1 MNEIHGSGKKDVEWF
16 LNRQGHLA
24 GLVHCKTGVKLPR
37 PNSKQRPTTA
47 RPVVRIGFIA
57 LVDALPLL
65 AAEKLGLFAKHGVN
79 VELTCEVGWATV
91 REKILYRQ
99 LDAAHAVAGLA
110 LSLRLGIDGTSCPAI
125 APFVFN
131 LHGNAVTLGMDLW
144 RRGVR
149 DAVTLQKLIR
159 STPQRL
165 FTFGIVSRSSSHHIL
180 MRRWLMG
187 GGINPDRDVRIV
199 VLPPTLMASSL
210 RAGLVDGFCAGEPW
224 NSAAVARGDGW
235 CPVVSKD
242 LAPLHPEKVL
252 LTTEDFSN
260 EQPARLRA
268 VIRALHEACAWCDR
282 KENRAR
288 AVEILCASGHFPH
301 ERETL
306 RASLI
311 GPFLN
316 GAGGEID
323 ADSFHLFHRENANEP
338 VKPRAQWLVR
348 EFLDHGLI
356 HANRRGEALQ
366 EMDACW
372 RADLFHD
379 ALPHRR
385 SAKSKPLPNSK
396 LKRARKAGLALPLS

>member
-1 MNEIHGSGKKDVEWF
+1 
-16 LNRQGHLA
+16 LA
-24 GLVHCKTGVKLPR
+24 KLVHCHTGV
-37 PNSKQRPTTA
+37 NATRPTSKKRSGA
-47 RPVVRIGFIA
+47 AHPVARIGFIA

-65 AAEKLGLFAKHGVN
+65 AAEKLGLFAKHGVA
-79 VELTCEVGWATV
+79 VELSCEIGWATI

-110 LSLRLGIDGTSCPAI
+110 LSLRMGIDGMTSPAI

-131 LHGNAVTLGMDLW
+131 LHGNAITLGMDLW

-187 GGINPDRDVRIV
+187 GGVNPDRDVRIV

-210 RAGLVDGFCAGEPW
+210 RAGLIDGFCAGEPW
-224 NSAAVARGDGW
+224 NSAAVARGNGW
-235 CPVVSKD
+235 CPAVSKD
-242 LAPLHPEKVL
+242 LAPQHPEKVL
-252 LTTEDFSN
+252 LTTENFADEKPEN
-260 EQPARLRA
+260 LRA

-316 GAGGEID
+316 GVGD
-323 ADSFHLFHRENANEP
+323 ALDATSFHLFHRENANEP
-338 VKPRAQWLVR
+338 LHERADWLVR
-348 EFLDHGLI
+348 AFLDHGLI
-356 HANRRGEALQ
+356 PAERRSEAMRA
-366 EMDACW
+366 MDACW
-372 RADLFHD
+372 RGDLFHD
-379 ALPHRR
+379 ALGGRIP
-385 SAKSKPLPNSK
+385 AEYNPTTPKSKT
-396 LKRARKAGLALPLS
+396 KRAPKAGLATALP

>member
-1 MNEIHGSGKKDVEWF
+1 M
-16 LNRQGHLA
+16 
-24 GLVHCKTGVKLPR
+24 
-37 PNSKQRPTTA
+37 
-47 RPVVRIGFIA
+47 RIGFIA

-65 AAEKLGLFAKHGVN
+65 AAEKLGLFAKHGVA
-79 VELTCEVGWATV
+79 VDLSCEIGWATI

-110 LSLRLGIDGTSCPAI
+110 LSLRLGIDGMTCPAI

-131 LHGNAVTLGMDLW
+131 LHGNAITLGMDLW

-224 NSAAVARGDGW
+224 NSAAVARGNGW
-235 CPVVSKD
+235 CPAVSKD
-242 LAPLHPEKVL
+242 LAPQHPEKVL
-252 LTTEDFSN
+252 LTTEDFAH
-260 EQPARLRA
+260 EKPERLRA
-268 VIRALHEACAWCDR
+268 VIRALYEACAWCDR

-311 GPFLN
+311 GPFVN
-316 GAGGEID
+316 GVGDELD
-323 ADSFHLFHRENANEP
+323 AASFHIFHRENANEP
-338 VKPRAQWLVR
+338 VHERGEWLVR
-348 EFLDHGLI
+348 AFLDHGLI
-356 HANRRGEALQ
+356 PAERRSEAVRG
-366 EMDACW
+366 MDACW
-372 RADLFHD
+372 REDLFHD
-379 ALPHRR
+379 ALQGCIPAKHNPTP
-385 SAKSKPLPNSK
+385 KSKTM
-396 LKRARKAGLALPLS
+396 RAPKAGLATALS

>member
-1 MNEIHGSGKKDVEWF
+1 MNEIHGSGKKLVELF
-16 LNRQGHLA
+16 LNQVGHLA
-24 GLVHCKTGVKLPR
+24 KLVQCIAGVKPTR
-37 PNSKQRPTTA
+37 PSPKERSATH
-47 RPVVRIGFIA
+47 PVVRIGFIA

-65 AAEKLGLFAKHGVN
+65 AAEKLGLFAKHGVA
-79 VELTCEVGWATV
+79 VELTCEVGWATI

-110 LSLRLGIDGTSCPAI
+110 LSLRLGLDGMTSAAI

-131 LHGNAVTLGMDLW
+131 LHGNAITLGMDLW

-149 DAVTLQKLIR
+149 DAATLQKLIR

-180 MRRWLMG
+180 MRRWLMA

-224 NSAAVARGDGW
+224 NSAAVARGNGW
-235 CPVVSKD
+235 CPAVSKD

-252 LTTEDFSN
+252 LTTEDFAS
-260 EQPARLRA
+260 EKPESLRA

-282 KENRAR
+282 KETRSR

-316 GAGGEID
+316 GAGDELD
-323 ADSFHLFHRENANEP
+323 VASFHIFHKENANEP
-338 VKPRAQWLVR
+338 TQERAQWLVHQ
-348 EFLDHGLI
+348 FLDHGMI
-356 HANRRGEALQ
+356 PA
-366 EMDACW
+366 
-372 RADLFHD
+372 
-379 ALPHRR
+379 HRR
-385 SAKSKPLPNSK
+385 SEALRAMDASWRNDLFRDALKGSSAAKPNPTPKSKLR
-396 LKRARKAGLALPLS
+396 RARKPGLATALS